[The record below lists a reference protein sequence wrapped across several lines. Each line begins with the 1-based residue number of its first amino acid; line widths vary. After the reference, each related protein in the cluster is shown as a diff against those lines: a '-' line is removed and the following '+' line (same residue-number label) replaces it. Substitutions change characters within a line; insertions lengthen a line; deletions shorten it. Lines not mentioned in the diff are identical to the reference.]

1 MLDHIINNDIDLP
14 LVKKSFIPE
23 YVALVKKDYNY
34 LSEWLEWPT
43 VCVTKEDFGKF
54 FADSI
59 SSYESDKTFHGAI
72 RYKGTI
78 AGLAGYNTIDFRL
91 KRVEI
96 GYWLGQDF
104 QGKGIITKVCKH
116 LINYAF
122 EELKM
127 QKVQI
132 SIATGN
138 LKSRAVCERLGMK
151 LEGIVTN
158 EEKVGDRILDHAIYG
173 IHREKT

>member
-1 MLDHIINNDIDLP
+1 MLDHIVNNDIELP
-14 LVKKSFIPE
+14 LVNKSFIPE
-23 YVALVKKDYNY
+23 YVVLAKKDYNY

-59 SSYESDKTFHGAI
+59 SSYESDKTFHRAI

-91 KRVEI
+91 KRVGI

-116 LINYAF
+116 HIN
-122 EELKM
+122 
-127 QKVQI
+127 
-132 SIATGN
+132 
-138 LKSRAVCERLGMK
+138 
-151 LEGIVTN
+151 
-158 EEKVGDRILDHAIYG
+158 
-173 IHREKT
+173 